1 MRLSVDIHS
10 AVRFRNAEAL
20 RGDNLGYMSRI
31 SQASQERPKTSRKAA
46 AEERSDDLPLRD
58 VYNEWNGLDL
68 ECTLSEEH
76 NSSSPCSLP
85 PYLVDVLEGQA

>member
-46 AEERSDDLPLRD
+46 AEERSDELPLRD

-68 ECTLSEEH
+68 ELRCLKSITVA
-76 NSSSPCSLP
+76 LP
-85 PYLVDVLEGQA
+85 VLYLRT